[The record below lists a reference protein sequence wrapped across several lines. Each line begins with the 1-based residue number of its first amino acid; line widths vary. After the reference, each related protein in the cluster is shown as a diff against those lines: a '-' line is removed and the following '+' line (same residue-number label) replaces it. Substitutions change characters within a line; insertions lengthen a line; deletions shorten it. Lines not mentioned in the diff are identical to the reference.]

1 MAGHPVVEE
10 PVTRGGAGPRRR
22 PVWALPVVLIAV
34 LVVTAALVVGILG
47 LLANPVRS
55 VNADGTTT
63 LAGTFEPYQCSET
76 ACDGYVQAG
85 ARSVFVRFPNNCPPP
100 ARGTAVTVG
109 ARPAPDLGSGSY
121 RATGCA

>member
-1 MAGHPVVEE
+1 MAGPPVVEE
-10 PVTRGGAGPRRR
+10 PVTNTVPAPRRR
-22 PVWALPVVLIAV
+22 PAWALPVVLIAV
-34 LVVTAALVVGILG
+34 LVVAAALVVGVLG

-55 VNADGTTT
+55 INADGTTT
-63 LAGTFEPYQCSET
+63 LSGTFEPYQCSGA

-100 ARGTAVTVG
+100 ARGTTVTLS

-121 RATGCA
+121 RATGCV

>member
-1 MAGHPVVEE
+1 MARQPAVEE
-10 PVTRGGAGPRRR
+10 PVTSASTTSRRR
-22 PVWALPVVLIAV
+22 PAWALPVVLVAV
-34 LVVTAALVVGILG
+34 LVVAAGLVVGVLG

-63 LAGTFEPYQCSET
+63 LAGTFEPYQCS
-76 ACDGYVQAG
+76 AALCDGYVQAG
-85 ARSVFVRFPNNCPPP
+85 ARSVFVLFPSNCPPP
-100 ARGTAVTVG
+100 ARGTTVTVT

>member
-1 MAGHPVVEE
+1 MAGQPVVEE
-10 PVTRGGAGPRRR
+10 PVTNTPPAPRRR

-34 LVVTAALVVGILG
+34 LVVAAALVVGVLG

-63 LAGTFEPYQCSET
+63 LSGTFEPYQCSDA

-85 ARSVFVRFPNNCPPP
+85 ARSVFVRFPDNCRPPV
-100 ARGTAVTVG
+100 RGSIVTLS

-121 RATGCA
+121 RATGCV

>member
-1 MAGHPVVEE
+1 MAGQPVVEE
-10 PVTRGGAGPRRR
+10 PVTRAGVVRPRR
-22 PVWALPVVLIAV
+22 PAWALPVVIIAV

-63 LAGTFEPYQCSET
+63 LAGTFEPYQCSAA

-85 ARSVFVRFPNNCPPP
+85 ARSVFVRFPNSCPPP
-100 ARGTAVTVG
+100 ARGAAVTVN

>member
-1 MAGHPVVEE
+1 MAGQPVVEE
-10 PVTRGGAGPRRR
+10 PVTSTVPAPRRR
-22 PVWALPVVLIAV
+22 PAWALPVVLIAV
-34 LVVTAALVVGILG
+34 LVVAAAVVVGVLG

-63 LAGTFEPYQCSET
+63 LSGTFEPYQCSDA

-100 ARGTAVTVG
+100 ARGSSVTLS

-121 RATGCA
+121 RATGCV

>member
-1 MAGHPVVEE
+1 MPGQPVVEE
-10 PVTRGGAGPRRR
+10 PVTSTVPAPRRR
-22 PVWALPVVLIAV
+22 PAWALPVVLIAV
-34 LVVTAALVVGILG
+34 LVVAAALVVGVLG

-63 LAGTFEPYQCSET
+63 LSGTFEPYQCSDA

-100 ARGTAVTVG
+100 ARGSSVTLS

-121 RATGCA
+121 RATGCV